1 MRNVIVSLAALVVAA
16 SAAQAQTPT
25 ATASAKTESSTQV
38 TAAPKPAS
46 SFATTGQVD
55 FGLRGT
61 DITGD
66 AARFQR
72 YRDLGD
78 GGVLERFRFN
88 SDSGSL
94 LFEAGADNVGRSDQR
109 FWGEFLK
116 VGKLRASFYYDQVPL
131 LYSNDAR
138 TPYTAESTGVF
149 RMDPAT
155 RALLATNKTTLKVA
169 APALLRPVDLESRRD
184 TLAFAMSASPTREVD
199 LTVSFNSFTRDGAM
213 PSIGSFGFGNSVE
226 LPVPIDNRT
235 DDLSMKAEWSNRKA
249 LVRVGYDGSWFT
261 NDIKSIMWD
270 NPLAV
275 TDRVYPSAYA
285 DGRGPSVSRLA
296 TAPDSTRHMVST
308 AASYKLPGRSR
319 ITGYFGVGSVKSDAE
334 ILPYTTN
341 TVAPVLPLARAN
353 VDGDVRIVSSNFTFT
368 SRPNQ
373 YVWLNARYRYYDFD
387 NRTEEFHSPQWI
399 LFDGVHR
406 TDPLTSEPHS
416 VKRDYLDLDASFTPF
431 AFGAVKVGYGR
442 YTGDRS
448 FRIFEK
454 TVDNV
459 FRTSFDVTG
468 NEYFSLRA
476 LYEHASRDGE
486 HFEPELLQEVGE
498 QPGMRHF
505 DVANRDRNRFTALV
519 TVTPVSFLGFN
530 GSVAA
535 GKDDY
540 KDTEFG
546 LRDNTNK
553 VYSVGANVAPND
565 HVAVDV
571 TYTYENYAALQLS
584 RTALPASMGP
594 QFTDPT
600 RNWSDDSDDTT
611 KTLSASVDLIQV
623 LPRTDLRFG
632 WDQSKGKATYVYS
645 TIAGSAVPTPVQLPA
660 VTNDLLRGTVDLR
673 YLVSK
678 RLSLGVVYWYDEY
691 QVEDF
696 ALGADTITA
705 QADLPASLLLGY
717 VYRPYKAHTGMA
729 RVSVLW

>member
-138 TPYTAESTGVF
+138 TPYTVESTGVF

-155 RALLATNKTTLKVA
+155 RALLATNKTTRKVA

-213 PSIGSFGFGNSVE
+213 PSIASFGFSNSVE

-341 TVAPVLPLARAN
+341 TAAPVLSLARAN

-431 AFGAVKVGYGR
+431 PFGALKVGYGR
-442 YTGDRS
+442 YTGDRT

-468 NEYFSLRA
+468 NEYFSVRA
-476 LYEHASRDGE
+476 LYEH
-486 HFEPELLQEVGE
+486 
-498 QPGMRHF
+498 
-505 DVANRDRNRFTALV
+505 
-519 TVTPVSFLGFN
+519 PVSFLGFN

-584 RTALPASMGP
+584 RTASPLPNP

-645 TIAGSAVPTPVQLPA
+645 TIAGSAVPTPVPLPA
-660 VTNDLLRGTVDLR
+660 VTNDLLRGTIDLR

-705 QADLPASLLLGY
+705 QADLPTSLLLGY